1 MKNNWNLK
9 LSTLFDLLILAGIV
23 SVIYIHTLDRPWIF
37 YDEIAIYDESNF
49 PIPSSFSELIEIIK
63 NFGVVNNLSSSNFL
77 YSSNSVNRINFL
89 DIPIRL
95 VTGLF
100 FQKNAFLYHL
110 LNLLLHILNTSLVY
124 TILKTLFSNYT
135 SINRII
141 IVLLTLIWSCHPAQ
155 VESILL
161 STNINATLSYSVFF
175 GLFLEFLIN
184 KDKHSSKLRQIILPI
199 CFLVPM
205 FTNEYIIALPIIL
218 FTYSFVE
225 NNKSEDI
232 KDSIKISFKRTFP
245 YLTGFAIYSIYFLL
259 SSYKFSQA
267 SSFNPTVLFF
277 ERVLW
282 LAPQIFFHHLKLI
295 FFPLILSIDQT
306 SFVMFG
312 ERLLSAYPSFC
323 LIFLICWL
331 VLPLVLFLR
340 DKRTY
345 WLLITSWLF
354 FLSILP
360 FSQFLSPTYC
370 LSAERYLYTP
380 VFFIILGLTIIL
392 SKILTNSKTTSK
404 YIVIFILCLI
414 TSLLFVRSYIRTFDW
429 KNNVSLITSTI
440 GTASNDLYKGFR
452 IKLLGDEIQK
462 VNSIK
467 SKEYLQKGQFY
478 FLKAFQYYK
487 NKNDKNPHEPLVLK
501 AYGLDS
507 ESLLL
512 KSIHLISFNT
522 FIDSNDDYKKYLVL
536 FDQYSKHLDRF
547 DPRTLELYANLLLK
561 NNDANKAKSIFLYAY
576 SRFPTSP
583 FILMSLIRFEREI
596 EKNLNNARTYLA
608 KGLKLYPYSKE
619 LLFESLRYYQLENNL
634 PEYTKHSYLYGLRT
648 HSKFTYH
655 EALTGFLTL
664 GDLINAKKTI
674 DKLLNIDP
682 NDPKTL
688 YLSSSY
694 YIKKGLY
701 EEALTLLN
709 KAYLTVEKEG
719 SEEILAFNITN
730 TIANLYLAM
739 GDKKEA
745 LSFANKA
752 LIYTKSNSENLNKI
766 KNFINAIGK

>member
-9 LSTLFDLLILAGIV
+9 LNTLLDLLILIGIV
-23 SVIYIHTLDRPWIF
+23 SAIYIHTLNRPWIF
-37 YDEIAIYDESNF
+37 YDEIAICDESNF
-49 PIPSSFSELIEIIK
+49 PIPSSFSELIEVIK

-124 TILKTLFSNYT
+124 TILKRFFSNYT
-135 SINRII
+135 SISRII
-141 IVLLTLIWSCHPAQ
+141 IVLLTLTWSCHPTHI
-155 VESILL
+155 ESILL

-175 GLFLEFLIN
+175 GLLLDFLRN
-184 KDKHSSKLRQIILPI
+184 KEKCSSKLRQIILPI
-199 CFLVPM
+199 CFLLPM
-205 FTNEYIIALPIIL
+205 FTNEYIIALPVIL
-218 FTYSFVE
+218 FTYSFIE
-225 NNKSEDI
+225 NYKSESI
-232 KDSIKISFKRTFP
+232 KDSIKISFRQTFP
-245 YLTGFAIYSIYFLL
+245 YLIGFVVYAVYFLL

-267 SSFNPTVLFF
+267 SSFNSAVLFL

-282 LAPQIFFHHLKLI
+282 LAPQIFFHHLKLVS
-295 FFPLILSIDQT
+295 FPLILSIDQT

-312 ERLLSAYPSFC
+312 EKLLSAYPLFC

-331 VLPLVLFLR
+331 ILPLLLFLK
-340 DKRTY
+340 DKGTY
-345 WLLITSWLF
+345 WLLLISWLF
-354 FLSILP
+354 FLSLLP

-380 VFFIILGLTIIL
+380 IFFIVLGLTILL
-392 SKILTNSKTTSK
+392 SKFLTNLNNIAK
-404 YIVIFILCLI
+404 YIVIGLL
-414 TSLLFVRSYIRTFDW
+414 SLTISLFFARSYIRTFDW
-429 KNNVSLITSTI
+429 SNNVTLITSTI
-440 GTASNDLYKGFR
+440 NTASNDLYKGFR
-452 IKLLGDEIQK
+452 IKLLGDELQEA
-462 VNSIK
+462 NPIK
-467 SKEYLQKGQFY
+467 SKECLQKGQFY
-478 FLKAFQYYK
+478 FLKAFQHYK
-487 NKNDKNPHEPLVLK
+487 NNIDKNPNEPLILK

-522 FIDSNDDYKKYLVL
+522 FIDSNDNYKKYLVL

-561 NNDANKAKSIFLYAY
+561 NNDTNKAKNIFLYAY

-596 EKNLNNARTYLA
+596 ERNLNNAKIYLA

-648 HSKFTYH
+648 HSKFTYL

-664 GDLINAKKTI
+664 GDLINAKKTM

-701 EEALTLLN
+701 EKALTLLN

-730 TIANLYLAM
+730 TIAKLHLAM
-739 GDKKEA
+739 GNKEEA

-752 LIYTKSNSENLNKI
+752 LIYTKNNSENLNKI
-766 KNFINAIGK
+766 KNFINALGK